1 MAWDPT
7 QGQEQP
13 GNEEHGQPANG
24 GAEPDSGSGT
34 PQIPFEGQQ
43 QPASGTE
50 AAGQGQSV
58 PQNPYEGQQQ
68 PASGA
73 EPYSGYGTPQ
83 NPYGTPPQNP
93 YATPP
98 PQNPYASQPPQN
110 PYAAPQQYGTPQY
123 QQGGYGYGYA
133 PPQQAPRPIGQA
145 LQELPNQYIRV
156 LTKPSPQT
164 FAEEMS
170 KADWAIVWIQILI
183 LAIIGTILGLIRGA
197 IGLAG
202 SSFVT
207 NNTFNPASIAAL
219 TVSGSTFSFIAVP
232 VSFFIVVGI
241 QYLLAK
247 AFRGEGNFL
256 TQGYTYLLF
265 NVPITIVS
273 YLLGFIPILGGIAG
287 FALLIYGIV
296 LNVFSIMA
304 VHRLSGGKAS
314 AVVLIPAAVLFLL
327 VFLCV
332 FVVAAILV
340 AAVKSTS
347 P

>member
-13 GNEEHGQPANG
+13 GNGEQGQPAKG
-24 GAEPDSGSGT
+24 GPEPNPGYS
-34 PQIPFEGQQ
+34 
-43 QPASGTE
+43 A
-50 AAGQGQSV
+50 
-58 PQNPYEGQQQ
+58 PQNPNEGQGQ

-93 YATPP
+93 YGTPPPQNPNASPP
-98 PQNPYASQPPQN
+98 PQNPYATPP
-110 PYAAPQQYGTPQY
+110 PQYGTPPY

-133 PPQQAPRPIGQA
+133 PPQQAPRSIGQA
-145 LQELPNQYIRV
+145 IQELPNQYIRV
-156 LTKPSPQT
+156 LTKPSAQT
-164 FAEEMS
+164 FAEEMG
-170 KADWAIVWIQILI
+170 KADWAMVWIQLLI
-183 LAIIGTILGLIRGA
+183 LALIGTILGLIRGA

-219 TVSGSTFSFIAVP
+219 TVSGSVFSFIAVP
-232 VSFFIVVGI
+232 LSFFIVVGI

-265 NVPITIVS
+265 DVPISIVS
-273 YLLGFIPILGGIAG
+273 YLLGFIPIFGGIAG
-287 FALLIYGIV
+287 IALFIYGIV

-314 AVVLIPAAVLFLL
+314 GVVLIPIAVLILL
-327 VFLCV
+327 VFLCA
-332 FVVAAILV
+332 FVIAAILI
-340 AAVKSTS
+340 AATRSTT